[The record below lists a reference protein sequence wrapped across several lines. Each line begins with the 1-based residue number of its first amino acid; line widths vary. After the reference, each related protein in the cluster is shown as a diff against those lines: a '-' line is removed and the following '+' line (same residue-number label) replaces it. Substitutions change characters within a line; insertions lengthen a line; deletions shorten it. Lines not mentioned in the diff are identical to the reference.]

1 MNSSS
6 IAEKAAEPK
15 RLQMDRLNTVAH
27 SSSSLFGWAL
37 CTIAVA
43 AVCAVL
49 WATGSRGSGVT
60 ADSVTYLNAARTLLR
75 GEGLL
80 DFDEQGHTVGLTH
93 YPPLFPTVL
102 AALAAVSKVDVEV
115 AARWLNAFL
124 FGATI
129 VLVGMGCRRRL
140 PDSRWA
146 LLAALLVSISVPLVV
161 DHLYALSEPLFL
173 FLSIAALMELMQ
185 YLDTG
190 SRTTLVISGCLMA
203 ASLLARYAG
212 VAVVG
217 TGVLAI
223 LLLSEDSWIVRLRRA
238 IALGAMAVLPLG
250 VWVMVRP
257 GSGSGTKSSL
267 LPVLH
272 APSLNIFASGA
283 ETLAYWIV
291 PSSVPL
297 AISLCLLVAAIAITS
312 FLLVR
317 NLAPILPKA
326 VRQTATGAVPSLLGV
341 LALFVG
347 CYLLVLIIGRTFA
360 FEDIIP
366 DDRTL
371 SIMLMPSFV
380 IGIWTIASA
389 GGRERKF
396 AAALLGIVAL
406 FAGSNLLRS
415 GRFLLNT
422 RSRGLGYVNS
432 VWTNSPVVDSVR
444 KLPAGVKLYSNLP
457 SAVRFLSRR
466 QVSPVPGMRSLHT
479 GERNPDYLKQ
489 VDDLVQRVRSGDAAV
504 ACFTVSPPNP
514 ACVALSEPQLKL
526 RIQSDDNRGF
536 LLASLPE

>member
-6 IAEKAAEPK
+6 IAEKSAEPK
-15 RLQMDRLNTVAH
+15 RLHVDRSN
-27 SSSSLFGWAL
+27 SSGGSTSSLFGWVL
-37 CTIAVA
+37 GTIALA
-43 AVCAVL
+43 AVISVL
-49 WATGSRGSGVT
+49 WATASRGSGVT
-60 ADSVTYLNAARTLLR
+60 ADSVTYLNAARTLLQ

-93 YPPLFPTVL
+93 YPPLFPI
-102 AALAAVSKVDVEV
+102 ALAGVAAISKVDVEV

-129 VLVGMGCRRRL
+129 VLVGVMCRKRL

-146 LLAALLVSISVPLVV
+146 LFAALLASISVPLVV

-173 FLSIAALMELMQ
+173 FFSLAALMELMR

-190 SRTTLVISGCLMA
+190 SRTTLVISGCLTA
-203 ASLLARYAG
+203 AALLARYAG

-217 TGVLAI
+217 AGVLAI

-238 IALGAMAVLPLG
+238 IALGAMAVLPLCI
-250 VWVMVRP
+250 WVLIRP
-257 GSGSGTKSSL
+257 SSGSGAKRSL
-267 LPVLH
+267 LPVVH
-272 APSLNIFASGA
+272 VPSPKIFASAA

-312 FLLVR
+312 FLLAR
-317 NLAPILPKA
+317 NLAPMPPKA
-326 VRQTATGAVPSLLGV
+326 VRPAMGAVPSLPGV
-341 LALFVG
+341 FSLFVG
-347 CYLLVLIIGRTFA
+347 CYLLVLLIGRTFA

-371 SIMLMPSFV
+371 SVMLIPSLA
-380 IGIWTIASA
+380 IGVWTVASA

-396 AAALLGIVAL
+396 AVVLLGIVAL
-406 FAGSNLLRS
+406 FAASNLLRS

-422 RSRGLGYVNS
+422 RSRGLGYVSS

-466 QVSPVPGMRSLHT
+466 QVAPVPGMRSLHT
-479 GERNPDYLKQ
+479 GERNLDYPKQ
-489 VDDLVQRVRSGDAAV
+489 IDDLVQQVKSGDAAV
-504 ACFTVSPPNP
+504 ACFAVTPPNA
-514 ACVALSEPQLKL
+514 ACVSLSQPQLKM

-536 LLASLPE
+536 LVASLPE